1 MQKLADFRFRRK
13 IKLVAKSLIAVILT
27 VLFAPRAMTHF
38 RFGRAMAETAG
49 DSCVVATQDS
59 YDKILA
65 QFGDR
70 YSASSEPSKTQVI
83 IKKPSPTSPGSFPVA
98 DAADIIC
105 LPDTNFKRRLASGN
119 IDQQSS
125 ISVAQAQSLTELVYR
140 SWNRIDSLIGAE
152 YVSGVSF
159 FSVSG
164 GYLSDL
170 APLSNLTNL
179 TRLSLGGDQISDL
192 TSLVGLIN
200 LTELSLSGDQISDL
214 TPLSSLINLSTLTLN
229 GDQISDL
236 TPLSGITNLDSL
248 ILSGNQISDLA
259 PLSSLTN
266 LGKLN
271 LWGGQISDLTSL
283 ADLINLTELRISGNQ
298 ISDLTPLASLTSLA
312 SLNLSG
318 NQISELAPLSSL
330 TNLIQLGVN
339 YSQVSD
345 LVSLSNLINLSSL
358 TLSGNQISDLTPL
371 SSITNLASLN
381 LSDNQI
387 SDLTSLASLTSLN
400 YLELSGNQISDLT
413 SLASLTSLNYLE
425 LSGNQIS
432 DIAPL
437 ANLNQLTFLDLS
449 FNRIEDFSVL
459 SSLTGLGKWDLNDG
473 SQLVVKHTSEGSS
486 WPNGLKNLSSNWYEL
501 EFDSLTNLA
510 YDATSQT
517 FSVIDPTIIAYVFYN
532 CEPGMSAMNLDS
544 QAQAANAWYQCSTLM
559 FVPSDDSFGVINKNI
574 NNAKHLDVQRGE
586 TFTYETTAMVP
597 HWFGDRD
604 FWRMRQLEVAWP
616 YHPYESHSEIGSM
629 SVRLVEEIDPRI
641 TPITSELLVDGTPF
655 NETEF
660 GQYYRAITTISGQ
673 TIEALIIPR
682 FLLPSDD
689 PDWIEQSELVNLLW
703 QNNDQ
708 GLVLDSLAEPLLLS
722 LRTRA
727 KLSPGIRDV
736 EVDVPSSSRL
746 YFGRLGDFDSTA
758 PGEISFRNLIFYE
771 AGSSMVTASFL
782 NGVRAPRAGEGG
794 VHLFSVVIL
803 AVALI
808 GFGFG
813 SLVFVKRARRRY

>member
-13 IKLVAKSLIAVILT
+13 IKLVTKSLVAVILT

-105 LPDTNFKRRLASGN
+105 LPDTNFKRRLANGDN

-125 ISVAQAQSLTELVYR
+125 VSVAQAQSLTELVYR
-140 SWNRIDSLIGAE
+140 SWNSINSLIGAE
-152 YVSGVSF
+152 YVNGVSF
-159 FSVSG
+159 FPVSG

-200 LTELSLSGDQISDL
+200 LTELSLNGNQISDL
-214 TPLSSLINLSTLTLN
+214 APLSNL
-229 GDQISDL
+229 
-236 TPLSGITNLDSL
+236 TNLDKL
-248 ILSGNQISDLA
+248 NLWGNQISDLA
-259 PLSSLTN
+259 PLSSLISLSALT
-266 LGKLN
+266 LSGD
-271 LWGGQISDLTSL
+271 QISDLAPLS
-283 ADLINLTELRISGNQ
+283 NLTNLDKLNLCGNQ
-298 ISDLTPLASLTSLA
+298 ISD
-312 SLNLSG
+312 
-318 NQISELAPLSSL
+318 LAPLSSL

-400 YLELSGNQISDLT
+400 YLELSGNQISE
-413 SLASLTSLNYLE
+413 LAPLSSLTSLSYLK
-425 LSGNQIS
+425 LDNNQIS

-459 SSLTGLGKWDLNDG
+459 SSLTGLGGWGFNDRA
-473 SQLVVKHTSEGSS
+473 QLVVKHTSEGSS
-486 WPNGLKNLSSNWYEL
+486 WPNSLKSSSGNWYEIDL
-501 EFDSLTNLA
+501 DSLTNLT
-510 YDATSQT
+510 YDATGQT

-532 CEPGMSAMNLDS
+532 CEVGPSVMSLDS
-544 QAQAANAWYQCSTLM
+544 QNPWHQCSTLM
-559 FVPSDDSFGVINKNI
+559 FVPSDNSFGVINKNI

-586 TFTYETTAMVP
+586 TFTYETTAVVP

-604 FWRMRQLEVAWP
+604 FWRMKQLEVTWP
-616 YHPYESHSEIGSM
+616 YHPYEDPGIGSM

-660 GQYYRAITTISGQ
+660 GQYYRAVKTISGQ
-673 TIEALIIPR
+673 TIEALIVPR

-689 PDWIEQSELVNLLW
+689 PDWIEQNELFNLLR

-708 GLVLDSLAEPLLLS
+708 GLALNSLAEPLLLS

-727 KLSPGIRDV
+727 KLSPGVRDV

-746 YFGRLGDFDSTA
+746 YFGRLGDFDSTS
-758 PGEISFRNLIFYE
+758 PGEISFRNLMFYE

-808 GFGFG
+808 GFGFS
-813 SLVFVKRARRRY
+813 SLVFVKRARRHY